1 MFIINIAQM
10 VNSNL
15 LKNVLPGTNRQT
27 RNMVVLGLV
36 VLVIYYLYSR
46 KSSMVARLH
55 PSALDIKAAPSV
67 DNGIFGL
74 PYNLGCVPGPQAS
87 AGYYTKGLS
96 PGGIC
101 GAQQYVAAQ
110 AGDYQILGGIGGS
123 LLSPDQQQIMKND
136 IVDGAP
142 QQ

>member
-1 MFIINIAQM
+1 M

-15 LKNVLPGTNRQT
+15 LKNVLPGTNKQT

-55 PSALDIKAAPSV
+55 PSRLNVKAAPST
-67 DNGIFGL
+67 DNGIFDL
-74 PYNLGCVPGPQAS
+74 PYNLSCVPGPQAT

-101 GAQQYVAAQ
+101 GAQEYVAAQ

-123 LLSPDQQQIMKND
+123 LLSADQQQIMRDD
-136 IVDGAP
+136 IISGAP